1 MKNPSLR
8 CSALLL
14 LLLAAA
20 AACSRAPASM
30 EQRRAEMVRT
40 QVLLRGIDDP
50 RIQAAFRTVPRE
62 EYVLPQFREHAYDD
76 VEAPIGYEQTIDR
89 AYENALMLKALKLS
103 PEDVVLE
110 VGTGSGYLA
119 SIMAQLAKQVF
130 TIDIDPRFAK
140 EAAARVARLGYGN
153 ITVKEGD
160 GFVGWPEHA
169 PFNAIV
175 MTCSPPQIPKPLIE
189 QLSGGGRIVLPLGG
203 DERFQELVL
212 YVKRNGR
219 LVEQTRLSPA
229 EFVPMQGIIKQKP

>member
-1 MKNPSLR
+1 MKITPLR
-8 CSALLL
+8 AGALLL
-14 LLLAAA
+14 LLLASA
-20 AACSRAPASM
+20 AACSRGQRSLE
-30 EQRRAEMVRT
+30 EQRAEMVRA
-40 QVLLRGIDDP
+40 QILQRGIDDP

-62 EYVLPQFREHAYDD
+62 EYVLPQFRDHAHDD

-89 AYENALMLKALKLS
+89 AYENALMLRALKLS
-103 PEDVVLE
+103 PTDVVLE

-140 EAAARVARLGYGN
+140 EAAARVARLGYAN

-175 MTCSPPQIPKPLIE
+175 MTCSPPEIPKPLIA
-189 QLSGGGRIVLPLGG
+189 QLAEGGRIVLPLGG

-219 LVEQTRLSPA
+219 LEEQTRLSPT
-229 EFVPMQGIIKQKP
+229 EFVPMQGLIKQKP

>member
-1 MKNPSLR
+1 MKITPLR
-8 CSALLL
+8 AGALLL
-14 LLLAAA
+14 LLLASA
-20 AACSRAPASM
+20 AACSRGQRSLE
-30 EQRRAEMVRT
+30 EQRAEMVRA
-40 QVLLRGIDDP
+40 QILQRGIDDP

-62 EYVLPQFREHAYDD
+62 EYVLPQFRDHAHDD

-89 AYENALMLKALKLS
+89 AYENALMLRALKLS
-103 PEDVVLE
+103 PTDVVLE

-140 EAAARVARLGYGN
+140 EAAARVARLGYAN

-160 GFVGWPEHA
+160 GFCRMAGARPVQRHRDDLQPAGDPETA
-169 PFNAIV
+169 DRAA
-175 MTCSPPQIPKPLIE
+175 
-189 QLSGGGRIVLPLGG
+189 GRGGRIVLPLGG

-219 LVEQTRLSPA
+219 LEEQTRLSPT
-229 EFVPMQGIIKQKP
+229 EFVPMQGLIKQKP